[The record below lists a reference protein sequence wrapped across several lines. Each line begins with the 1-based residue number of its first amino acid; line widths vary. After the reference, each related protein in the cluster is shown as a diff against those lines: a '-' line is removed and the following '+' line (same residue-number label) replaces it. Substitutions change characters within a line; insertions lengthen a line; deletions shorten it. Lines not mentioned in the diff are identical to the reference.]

1 VRASTTVAGDAGEIA
16 RVATADL
23 TIASGTVNSAAVPIY
38 EYQCQGKCKKVFEY
52 MQSMKDPPMKKC
64 EKCGGKLEKQ
74 LSASG
79 FVLKGGGWYKDLYAS
94 SKPSGG
100 GDSEGASA
108 AASPASSSSE
118 ASTKSESKPEP
129 KADKKPA
136 PATKKKSSKGK

>member
-1 VRASTTVAGDAGEIA
+1 M
-16 RVATADL
+16 
-23 TIASGTVNSAAVPIY
+23 PIY

-100 GDSEGASA
+100 D
-108 AASPASSSSE
+108 SE
-118 ASTKSESKPEP
+118 ASAVVSPTPASTDGAAKSESKPEP
-129 KADKKPA
+129 KAEKKPA

>member
-1 VRASTTVAGDAGEIA
+1 LTTAP
-16 RVATADL
+16 
-23 TIASGTVNSAAVPIY
+23 GTVNSAAVPIY

-64 EKCGGKLEKQ
+64 EKCGGKLEKL

-100 GDSEGASA
+100 DSGGGDSS
-108 AASPASSSSE
+108 SSTSSSSE
-118 ASTKSESKPEP
+118 SSGASESTKSET
-129 KADKKPA
+129 KAEKKPA
-136 PATKKKSSKGK
+136 ASSTKKKSSKGK

>member
-1 VRASTTVAGDAGEIA
+1 
-16 RVATADL
+16 L
-23 TIASGTVNSAAVPIY
+23 TIGAGTVNSAAVPIY

-100 GDSEGASA
+100 D
-108 AASPASSSSE
+108 SE
-118 ASTKSESKPEP
+118 ASAVVSPTPASTDAATAGKSESKPEP
-129 KADKKPA
+129 KAEKKPA

>member
-1 VRASTTVAGDAGEIA
+1 LTTAPGP
-16 RVATADL
+16 
-23 TIASGTVNSAAVPIY
+23 VNSAAVPIY

-94 SKPSGG
+94 SKPGSGG
-100 GDSEGASA
+100 GESGSGESA
-108 AASPASSSSE
+108 AAAKDSAGD
-118 ASTKSESKPEP
+118 SKPEA
-129 KADKKPA
+129 KAEKTEKAEKKPA
-136 PATKKKSSKGK
+136 PSKKKSSKGK

>member
-1 VRASTTVAGDAGEIA
+1 
-16 RVATADL
+16 
-23 TIASGTVNSAAVPIY
+23 
-38 EYQCQGKCKKVFEY
+38 
-52 MQSMKDPPMKKC
+52 MKDPPMKKC

-100 GDSEGASA
+100 DSESAVVSPTPATTDA
-108 AASPASSSSE
+108 AASS
-118 ASTKSESKPEP
+118 KSESKPEP
-129 KADKKPA
+129 KAEKKPA

>member
-1 VRASTTVAGDAGEIA
+1 
-16 RVATADL
+16 L
-23 TIASGTVNSAAVPIY
+23 TIAPRTVNSAAVPIY

-100 GDSEGASA
+100 D
-108 AASPASSSSE
+108 SE
-118 ASTKSESKPEP
+118 ASAVVTPAASSTESTAKTESKPEP
-129 KADKKPA
+129 KAEKKPA
-136 PATKKKSSKGK
+136 PAAKKKSSKGK

>member
-1 VRASTTVAGDAGEIA
+1 MSCAGCLTAARRA
-16 RVATADL
+16 
-23 TIASGTVNSAAVPIY
+23 VNSAAVPIY

-94 SKPSGG
+94 AKPGSGG
-100 GDSEGASA
+100 EAEGGSSAST
-108 AASPASSSSE
+108 ASSSDSK
-118 ASTKSESKPEP
+118 ADSKSESKPEKADKAD
-129 KADKKPA
+129 KADKKAAA
-136 PATKKKSSKGK
+136 PAAPAKKKSSKGK

>member
-1 VRASTTVAGDAGEIA
+1 
-16 RVATADL
+16 L
-23 TIASGTVNSAAVPIY
+23 TSAPGTVNSAAVPIY

-100 GDSEGASA
+100 DSDS
-108 AASPASSSSE
+108 ASSSTDS
-118 ASTKSESKPEP
+118 AVTAAKPSTSTASESKPEP
-129 KADKKPA
+129 KAEKKPA
-136 PATKKKSSKGK
+136 ATPAKKKSSKGK